1 MRKLSSTRPVSGAKK
16 ARDHWIS
23 YVLKYSLSEV
33 TKWIHAWTFN
43 WEGVVKNTE
52 LQNFILILK
61 LTVSLN
67 FLAPD
72 EKKTKPQIKKHWQWE
87 VATCSLG
94 TEAKQ
99 KTQASEGSELQR
111 GRLAK
116 GAQRADGPSSLS
128 RDNPW
133 AARSQPHTALW
144 GWNPSHWSH
153 GQISHPYPG
162 QVLHW
167 RNGVG
172 LTRQHGQGNA
182 GANGKKLTNTYHWRQ
197 GTEGKARGWSQPTG
211 H

>member
-72 EKKTKPQIKKHWQWE
+72 EKKNKTTNKK
-87 VATCSLG
+87 A
-94 TEAKQ
+94 
-99 KTQASEGSELQR
+99 
-111 GRLAK
+111 LAV
-116 GAQRADGPSSLS
+116 GGGNLF
-128 RDNPW
+128 
-133 AARSQPHTALW
+133 
-144 GWNPSHWSH
+144 
-153 GQISHPYPG
+153 PG
-162 QVLHW
+162 D
-167 RNGVG
+167 
-172 LTRQHGQGNA
+172 
-182 GANGKKLTNTYHWRQ
+182 
-197 GTEGKARGWSQPTG
+197 
-211 H
+211 